1 MFFILGPLEVRFE
14 GEVVAV
20 GGRGQRALLA
30 LLLLRAND
38 VVSVDALVEGL
49 WGESQP
55 KTAAHALQ
63 VFVSDLRK
71 ALRAVGEDG
80 RIVTQAPGYRID
92 VRPGEL
98 DLERFEQL
106 ARDGRAAL
114 AGGETAAA
122 AETLREG
129 LALWRGEPLAD
140 FAYEPFAQATVAR
153 LEELRLSVLEDR
165 VLADL
170 ALGRHAELIGEL
182 EELVGGIRPGG
193 VGRPPDPRLLP
204 GGPAVGGARRLSDDA
219 KAAARRVGIDPMPE
233 LQELERAILVQDKSL
248 DVAARP
254 EQTARQ

>member
-1 MFFILGPLEVRFE
+1 MFLILGPLEVRFE
-14 GEVVAV
+14 GDVVAV
-20 GGRGQRALLA
+20 GGRRQRALLA

-38 VVSVDALVEGL
+38 VVSADALVEGL
-49 WGESQP
+49 WGESPP
-55 KTAAHALQ
+55 KTAAHSLQ

-80 RIVTQAPGYRID
+80 RIVTQSPGYKIE

-114 AGGETAAA
+114 AGGKPAAA

-165 VLADL
+165 VEADL
-170 ALGRHAELIGEL
+170 ALGRHAEL
-182 EELVGGIRPGG
+182 
-193 VGRPPDPRLLP
+193 
-204 GGPAVGGARRLSDDA
+204 RR
-219 KAAARRVGIDPMPE
+219 
-233 LQELERAILVQDKSL
+233 
-248 DVAARP
+248 
-254 EQTARQ
+254 

>member
-20 GGRGQRALLA
+20 GGRRQRALLA

-106 ARDGRAAL
+106 ARRRPRRARRRRDCRCGGDASRGIGAL
-114 AGGETAAA
+114 A
-122 AETLREG
+122 R
-129 LALWRGEPLAD
+129 
-140 FAYEPFAQATVAR
+140 
-153 LEELRLSVLEDR
+153 
-165 VLADL
+165 
-170 ALGRHAELIGEL
+170 
-182 EELVGGIRPGG
+182 
-193 VGRPPDPRLLP
+193 
-204 GGPAVGGARRLSDDA
+204 
-219 KAAARRVGIDPMPE
+219 
-233 LQELERAILVQDKSL
+233 
-248 DVAARP
+248 
-254 EQTARQ
+254 